1 MPLSGAGI
9 SYTMEVL
16 SWTLVV
22 RVLCVF
28 VAVSCCV
35 TACVGVGAA
44 AECARLRLTIPNAS
58 SVRFLVFV
66 VPVLV
71 REEWERSMS
80 TLSRTRDSWVM
91 CKSVAGLC

>member
-1 MPLSGAGI
+1 MA
-9 SYTMEVL
+9 VL

-22 RVLCVF
+22 RVLWVC
-28 VAVSCCV
+28 VAVSCYV

-44 AECARLRLTIPNAS
+44 AECGRLRLTIPNVY

-71 REEWERSMS
+71 RQEWERSMS
-80 TLSRTRDSWVM
+80 TLSITRVSQVM
-91 CKSVAGLC
+91 CE